1 MTVPVFVKHI
11 KLFSLDDCAR
21 VFVKHIKLFSLD
33 DCAGVPVFVKH
44 IKLFSVDDC
53 VRICKIPELFSPD
66 DCARIPAK
74 VGERVNLSMIQ
85 TRSSGQQNMRK

>member
-11 KLFSLDDCAR
+11 KLFSLEDCSRVFVKHKKLFSVDDCAR
-21 VFVKHIKLFSLD
+21 VFVKHIKLFSPD
-33 DCAGVPVFVKH
+33 DCA
-44 IKLFSVDDC
+44 
-53 VRICKIPELFSPD
+53 RICKIPELFSVD

>member
-11 KLFSLDDCAR
+11 KLFSLEDCARVFVKHKKLFSVDDCAR
-21 VFVKHIKLFSLD
+21 VFVKHIKLFSPD
-33 DCAGVPVFVKH
+33 DCA
-44 IKLFSVDDC
+44 
-53 VRICKIPELFSPD
+53 RICKIPELFSVD

>member
-44 IKLFSVDDC
+44 IKLFS
-53 VRICKIPELFSPD
+53 PD

-85 TRSSGQQNMRK
+85 TRSSGQQNMIK